1 MKTRRFHLTLRTW
14 ALAALMAWVLFGC
27 SRCRQGDEPL
37 TDSMSPPIPTP
48 TEPGDVG
55 GTPLS
60 DRPLSQ
66 DSVIIQELGF
76 VYFAYDSDILDA
88 EATQALE
95 SNAQWLRENPDI
107 SVLIEGHCDERG
119 TDEYNYAL
127 GERRANSVL
136 TYLRN
141 LDVPNSLYTRSYG
154 ETRPAVE
161 GHDESAWRFNRRVQF
176 SGYAE

>member
-1 MKTRRFHLTLRTW
+1 MNNRRFHSKLRIW
-14 ALAALMAWVLFGC
+14 ALSALMVWVLFGC

-37 TDSMSPPIPTP
+37 TDSMSPPVPSP
-48 TEPGDVG
+48 SDPGEID

-60 DRPLSQ
+60 ERPRAQ
-66 DSVIIQELGF
+66 DSVLIGELEI
-76 VYFAYDSDILDA
+76 VYFAYDSDELDTA
-88 EATQALE
+88 AVQALE
-95 SNAQWLRENPDI
+95 GNAEWLRENPDI